1 MEYILIAFAAAFALI
16 WLITYIPTFSTLFG
30 KCWSPRL
37 WFCKTLIPMDVSL
50 TLVLICGGW
59 IGITTSQTGI
69 GLVTYN
75 VFTGI
80 GISVAVVSIRKFL
93 IPRWEKQ
100 FATQKETYVLNKR
113 QSRQKETFA

>member
-1 MEYILIAFAAAFALI
+1 MDFILIAFAASFAVI
-16 WLITYIPTFSTLFG
+16 WLITYIPIHSTLFG
-30 KCWSPRL
+30 KSWSPRL

-69 GLVTYN
+69 GLITYN

-80 GISVAVVSIRKFL
+80 GISLAVMSVRKFL
-93 IPRWEKQ
+93 IPRWTKKFNQ
-100 FATQKETYVLNKR
+100 IRDARMLATN
-113 QSRQKETFA
+113 

>member
-16 WLITYIPTFSTLFG
+16 WLITYIPTFSTFCG
-30 KCWSPRL
+30 QCWSPRL

-80 GISVAVVSIRKFL
+80 GISIAVVSIRKFL
-93 IPRWEKQ
+93 IPRWEKK
-100 FATQKETYVLNKR
+100 FAQQKEQYLLTK
-113 QSRQKETFA
+113 QHPQKETFA